1 MLKLNIVSET
11 DIYKFIEKGM
21 RGGTSYTTKKN
32 IMKYYDKK
40 QSSKC
45 IVNESANN
53 GCMDEQCLKIFC
65 C

>member
-1 MLKLNIVSET
+1 MCQKLTYINLLKKIWEEEQV
-11 DIYKFIEKGM
+11 IQQ
-21 RGGTSYTTKKN
+21 KN